1 MKRLAAALLFVF
13 CFGGVCSVDAFA
25 RPPKPARG
33 GGGQQAERPVKP
45 KRPAK
50 PKRQAQPKKKV
61 LDKFDADGDGKLSPA
76 EKAKAKAWKQAKKD
90 RKGKRPV

>member
-33 GGGQQAERPVKP
+33 GGGQQAERPAKP

-50 PKRQAQPKKKV
+50 AKKKV

-76 EKAKAKAWKQAKKD
+76 EKAKAKAWKQAKRE